1 MPKKRIRPVHPGE
14 YLQEILEELNLTQ
27 HRIASEIGVTPL
39 RISHVV
45 HAQRPVTAELAL
57 RLGRY
62 FGQSPRFW
70 LNLQARYD
78 IDVTEEEIGA
88 RVAKEVRRCK
98 AVA

>member
-1 MPKKRIRPVHPGE
+1 MPRKRLRPVHPGE

-27 HRIASEIGVTPL
+27 HRVASDIGVAPV

-45 HAQRPVTAELAL
+45 NAQRPVTAELAL

-78 IDVTEEEIGA
+78 MDVTEEEIGA